1 MLYTNPH
8 YMGAE
13 RSLDCGIASDIANCE
28 VFLNIETYIT
38 VKFLSDIEYKTF
50 KQAYALD
57 FFSSCLE
64 RVDIIKLTYLPSNNI
79 ASKERP

>member
-1 MLYTNPH
+1 MLYTNPP

-13 RSLDCGIASDIANCE
+13 RSLDCGITSEIANCE
-28 VFLNIETYIT
+28 VFLNLESYIT

-57 FFSSCLE
+57 FFFQLFGKS
-64 RVDIIKLTYLPSNNI
+64 RYYKIDIFTFK
-79 ASKERP
+79 